1 MGSRRPCA
9 DAAPSITANVI
20 QMSWSNHYKDIYAG
34 TSTGEQR
41 LTTDVTM
48 GLLQLSGST
57 QKYYYYVS
65 AGLSGLMFT
74 TPSRI
79 GLPPY

>member
-1 MGSRRPCA
+1 MEISLLP
-9 DAAPSITANVI
+9 D
-20 QMSWSNHYKDIYAG
+20 KDIYAG

-79 GLPPY
+79 GLPP